1 MATETIDIA
10 SFAVEAATSIAD
22 LKSNI
27 SALKAELSGLTIG
40 TDDYKKALTS
50 LEENQAALR
59 NAMHGTATSMEQIA
73 AAAKGTDESY
83 NGLVRRMAMLKEELR
98 ATDIS
103 TTEGAQKFARLAGQI
118 NETNEKLKL
127 LDKMQGN
134 YQRNVGNY
142 KSALDGLKNSFG
154 AMGGAASSCVSSL
167 TGVTNGF
174 KALSA
179 TPALAVLGLL
189 ANAIGK
195 VVEGL
200 KSSEENTD
208 KWNKALAAFKPI
220 GDAATRTIQAIGSAI
235 ADTANWIV
243 DLLDKWGLLTAEMS
257 NRQALESNAQGIRDL
272 ARQTMI
278 GNARLQAE
286 ADDLRDKAADKE
298 KYNAEQRLKF
308 LKDAQF
314 IEKTISRNN
323 IEIAKARLEQL
334 RAEASLTENATE
346 VNEKLVQAEVEV
358 INLQSAASR
367 ANRNYQ
373 REINRVSKEA
383 ANARKTGAK
392 KEVEAEKTKL
402 LSVQEIQRR
411 MTEGDKQRAEELEE
425 TNKMLAD
432 ANAELTASIQSE
444 LDAQLEAEWEAAQ
457 EEKRIQQQRIDTFV
471 AFGGALGDIANSL
484 ADIYDADAEADERAA
499 KKAKQLRTAGA
510 IISTLSG
517 AVSAYTSTWA
527 AAELPLTAKAILA
540 PLNAASVI
548 AAGVANIK
556 KINAVKVGSGGGGE
570 SVPAIAAAPAYAP
583 AISMTRS
590 VTGRSEVE
598 RLNRMAADSRV
609 YLVYSDLE
617 IANTRQRVRV
627 QETEF

>member
-1 MATETIDIA
+1 MAQDTIDIA

-27 SALKAELSGLTIG
+27 SELKKELSGLTIG
-40 TDDYKKALTS
+40 TDDYKKALTT

-59 NAMHGTATSMEQIA
+59 NAMHGTATTMEQIA

-220 GDAATRTIQAIGSAI
+220 GDAATRTIQAIGGAI

-298 KYNAEQRLKF
+298 KYNAQQRLKF

-314 IEKTISRNN
+314 LEKTISRNN

-334 RAEASLTENATE
+334 RAEAALTENSTE
-346 VNEKLVQAEVEV
+346 TNEKLVQAEVEL

-383 ANARKTGAK
+383 ANARKTAAK
-392 KEVEAEKTKL
+392 E
-402 LSVQEIQRR
+402 EIQ
-411 MTEGDKQRAEELEE
+411 TEKAKLVTWQDLQKKIADADKRRAEEQAE
-425 TNKMLAD
+425 TDKMLSD
-432 ANAELTASIQSE
+432 ASAELTASIQAD
-444 LDAQLEAEWEAAQ
+444 LDAQLEAEWDAAQ
-457 EEKRIQQQRIDTFV
+457 EEKRIQQQRIATFT
-471 AFGGALGDIANSL
+471 AFGGAISDIANSI
-484 ADIYDADAEADERAA
+484 ADIYEADGEADEKAA

-517 AVSAYTSTWA
+517 AVSAFTSTWA
-527 AAELPLTAKAILA
+527 AAELPYTAKAILA
-540 PLNAASVI
+540 PLNAAAVI
-548 AAGVANIK
+548 AAGMAQVK
-556 KINAVKVGSGGGGE
+556 KINAVKVGSGGDTGAT
-570 SVPAIAAAPAYAP
+570 AIASAPAYAP
-583 AISMTRS
+583 AIQMTRS
-590 VTGRSEVE
+590 VTGRTEVE
-598 RLNRMAADSRV
+598 RLNRMAGDSRV